1 MQSTTCSNCGQ
12 PLPAGAV
19 FCGNCG
25 APQQSASQPSPESAA
40 TIRAGAPP
48 SGAEYAPTQFQPPPT
63 PGASVQGTLVGQD
76 AYASQYTPSPPAPPP
91 YPYAGSAGPGGGYP
105 PASGPQGQMMPPAP
119 VYAPGPPP
127 VAAPGGGVQPWAQPP
142 KKRSGAKV
150 ALGCLIAV
158 VLVVALLGGGG
169 FLLVKALSSK
179 GGNTTHQGS
188 GTPGTGTT
196 PGAENTPDSGTTPG
210 GSGSSGTQTL
220 DNLNRQAIY
229 AGVNITIV
237 SAQEA
242 ASLPDRQESDPSL
255 YALEV
260 QAKES
265 NQTTHSVYPKITA
278 IGSDGSTYA
287 LYTTTPAI
295 FGITWGDSS
304 VASGALLFDVPKGS
318 KIGDFTIQF
327 GSADE
332 APVTVPLSGSYDPTQ
347 WQQVTHQIG
356 QTVTYDDG
364 KIKGTVTQVVVGL
377 WTPGYQAPKGMR
389 LLLMYLHVVNNTAL
403 GINVGD
409 GTPPQYL
416 LVYPNGDRSQP
427 SYLYGAQIDAVVGGG
442 ESKDVGYDTFLI
454 PTAPAPYTIVF
465 LNPDG
470 STTGQVNLGT
480 V

>member
-1 MQSTTCSNCGQ
+1 MQSTICSTCGQ
-12 PLPAGAV
+12 PLPAGAA

-25 APQQSASQPSPESAA
+25 AAQKPAGQPLSESVA

-48 SGAEYAPTQFQPPPT
+48 SGAEYAPTQLQPPPA
-63 PGASVQGTLVGQD
+63 PAQGSPSGPD
-76 AYASQYTPSPPAPPP
+76 AYASQYTPSPAAPAPS
-91 YPYAGSAGPGGGYP
+91 YQYAGPSGPNTMY
-105 PASGPQGQMMPPAP
+105 ASGPQGQVAPPP
-119 VYAPGPPP
+119 PMYAPGPPP

-150 ALGCLIAV
+150 ALGCLVAL

-169 FLLVKALSSK
+169 FLLVKALSK
-179 GGNTTHQGS
+179 GGSTSHQGS

-196 PGAENTPDSGTTPG
+196 TGAGNTPGSGSTPG
-210 GSGSSGTQTL
+210 GSGSGTQTL
-220 DNLNRQAIY
+220 NNINRQAIY

-242 ASLPDRQESDPSL
+242 ASLPDRQETDPSL
-255 YALEV
+255 YALGV
-260 QAKES
+260 QIKVS
-265 NQTTHSVYPKITA
+265 NQTSHGVYPTFTA
-278 IGSDGSTYA
+278 IGSDGSTYE
-287 LYTTTPAI
+287 LYKSTPASLSI
-295 FGITWGDSS
+295 SWGANS
-304 VASGALLFDVPKGS
+304 VLSGALNFDVPKGS
-318 KIGDFTIQF
+318 KIGDFTIQL
-327 GSADE
+327 GKAEE

-347 WQQVTHQIG
+347 WQQTTHQVG

-389 LLLMYLHVVNNTAL
+389 LLLMYLHAVNNTAI

-427 SYLYGAQIDAVVGGG
+427 STLYGTFIDAVVNGG

-454 PTAPAPYTIVF
+454 PTAPAPYVIVF

-470 STTGQVNLGT
+470 STAGQVNLGT
-480 V
+480 I